1 MAARWPR
8 KGAVSETLLTGP
20 VSIAVCWLM
29 MRCGLAVSGQ
39 RLRRWLSQS
48 RIAWRVRSSSGPGP
62 AGYGEPPVA
71 EVDVIDLQFA
81 DRLRAGGVD
90 GG

>member
-1 MAARWPR
+1 MVARWPR

-20 VSIAVCWLM
+20 VSMAVCWLM

-48 RIAWRVRSSSGPGP
+48 RITWRVRSSSGRVRP
-62 AGYGEPPVA
+62 AMVTR
-71 EVDVIDLQFA
+71 
-81 DRLRAGGVD
+81 RLPKSMSATCNSRIV
-90 GG
+90 